1 MLILLNHF
9 HFLYFTVRPKAVNFT
24 SLRAVNS
31 SAVELMFLDLNQP
44 QVSFYLIQYKSQDN
58 LEYAQGIYIRSTP
71 RKTLYYAI
79 QNGLLPR
86 VIYLFRVVPYV
97 DSFAGDPSNERSIQI
112 SESTTGMVLL
122 GKPFCRFCLVEC

>member
-9 HFLYFTVRPKAVNFT
+9 HFLFFTVRPKAVNLT

-31 SAVELMFLDLNQP
+31 SAVELVFLDLNQP
-44 QVSFYLIQYKSQDN
+44 QASFYSIQYKSQEN
-58 LEYAQGIYIRSTP
+58 FEYARGIYIRSTP

-97 DSFAGDPSNERSIQI
+97 NSFAGDPSNEMSVLTY
-112 SESTTGMVLL
+112 ESTTGYSYIRETTLQIL
-122 GKPFCRFCLVEC
+122 SC

>member
-1 MLILLNHF
+1 M
-9 HFLYFTVRPKAVNFT
+9 NFT

-31 SAVELMFLDLNQP
+31 SAVELVFLDLNQP
-44 QVSFYLIQYKSQDN
+44 KVSFYSIQYKRHFD
-58 LEYAQGIYIRSTP
+58 LEYEQGIYIRSTP

-97 DSFAGDPSNERSIQI
+97 DSFAGDPSNEISVQI
-112 SESTTGMVLL
+112 EESTTGMVLL
-122 GKPFCRFCLVEC
+122 GKPFCRFCLVKC

>member
-9 HFLYFTVRPKAVNFT
+9 HFLFFAVRPKAVNFT
-24 SLRAVNS
+24 SLRTVNS
-31 SAVELMFLDLNQP
+31 SAVELMYLDLNQ
-44 QVSFYLIQYKSQDN
+44 QEVSFYSIQYKGHVSH
-58 LEYAQGIYIRSTP
+58 EYTRGIYITYTP

-97 DSFAGDPSNERSIQI
+97 DLFAGDPSNEI
-112 SESTTGMVLL
+112 SVQTYESTTGMVIL
-122 GKPFCRFCLVEC
+122 GKPFSRFCLVEC